1 MSLGQDL
8 WETVR
13 KLAALEARTEDVT
26 RSLERIEGKIDT
38 LIDRISRVEV
48 QYQTLRE
55 SVRNEILADLKAE
68 IAVLKFALNRP
79 ALGGGPS
86 AQTLLPGED
95 LS

>member
-1 MSLGQDL
+1 MSLTQDA
-8 WETVR
+8 WETIR
-13 KLAALEARTEDVT
+13 KLSALEARTEDVT
-26 RSLERIEGKIDT
+26 RALERIEGKIDN
-38 LIDRISRVEV
+38 LIERVSRVEV

-79 ALGGGPS
+79 ALGGPS
-86 AQTLLPGED
+86 AQALFPGED

>member
-26 RSLERIEGKIDT
+26 RALERIEGKIDT
-38 LIDRISRVEV
+38 LIDRMSRVEV

-68 IAVLKFALNRP
+68 IAVLKFALSRP
-79 ALGGGPS
+79 ALGGSSVQP
-86 AQTLLPGED
+86 LLPGEE

>member
-26 RSLERIEGKIDT
+26 RALERIEGKIDS
-38 LIDRISRVEV
+38 LLERISRVEV
-48 QYQTLRE
+48 QYETLRE
-55 SVRNEILADLKAE
+55 SVRNEILADIKAE
-68 IAVLKFALNRP
+68 IAVLKFALSRP
-79 ALGGGPS
+79 ALGGPPP
-86 AQTLLPGED
+86 QTLLPGED